1 MVNDKQFLLSKH
13 IYYKD
18 GWLSERLNSGFI
30 ISWQEKL
37 HVYISSDKQIAV
49 LGEVWQVDPDR
60 DDPFQE
66 IEKAISL
73 SEGFLS
79 KETLIDIEN
88 TWCGRYVIISSE
100 FVFLDASGLLGVFY
114 TKNSC
119 SSSLN
124 VISEV
129 EKVSLTD
136 SQVEYG
142 LSPNFIPGPLLPA
155 VGVRRLLPC
164 QLLKYP
170 SGETL
175 IRKLLPDNAIEYQDM
190 EQQCKDYLRYSD
202 ISLKN
207 MSQWFKNR
215 PMAVALTGGRDSRL
229 TMALLLHA
237 GVDFVTYTF
246 GYDKM
251 SKGDKIIPKQ
261 LSECAKKKFY
271 FYDEKGMTYNQS
283 IEKDYDSQ
291 VSGLVKDRDR
301 SFFANGLYQKF
312 KNNLQSDI
320 ILLRSSTYA
329 GVYEYE
335 YYSRLNSKGILDV
348 NACFP
353 ICKYNMLFKK
363 AIAAY
368 ENIIN
373 SDTINTNISDWK
385 RYYWDLRI
393 GCWMSSIELGFD
405 MLEGIT
411 SIHPMNSRIFLRKGF
426 DMCIK
431 VGSKDHEEI
440 LTKYAYP
447 ELADIPYDYYLERMN
462 SKGFIKNIYLLL
474 NRFFRVSSKYGLFNG
489 VDFLVSRFLNN
500 S

>member
-1 MVNDKQFLLSKH
+1 
-13 IYYKD
+13 
-18 GWLSERLNSGFI
+18 
-30 ISWQEKL
+30 
-37 HVYISSDKQIAV
+37 
-49 LGEVWQVDPDR
+49 
-60 DDPFQE
+60 
-66 IEKAISL
+66 
-73 SEGFLS
+73 
-79 KETLIDIEN
+79 
-88 TWCGRYVIISSE
+88 
-100 FVFLDASGLLGVFY
+100 
-114 TKNSC
+114 
-119 SSSLN
+119 
-124 VISEV
+124 
-129 EKVSLTD
+129 
-136 SQVEYG
+136 
-142 LSPNFIPGPLLPA
+142 
-155 VGVRRLLPC
+155 
-164 QLLKYP
+164 
-170 SGETL
+170 
-175 IRKLLPDNAIEYQDM
+175 
-190 EQQCKDYLRYSD
+190 
-202 ISLKN
+202 
-207 MSQWFKNR
+207 
-215 PMAVALTGGRDSRL
+215 
-229 TMALLLHA
+229 
-237 GVDFVTYTF
+237 
-246 GYDKM
+246 
-251 SKGDKIIPKQ
+251 
-261 LSECAKKKFY
+261 
-271 FYDEKGMTYNQS
+271 MTYNQS